1 MILNENTDFY
11 LCNRL
16 ANLSR
21 DSIRNETTA
30 KACRDECI
38 DTNNNY
44 NSFDFNNQINRC
56 QLFSKTDD
64 VFFSDNSQIM
74 DHYRCT

>member
-1 MILNENTDFY
+1 MILNEDTDFY

-16 ANLSR
+16 GKLSR

-30 KACRDECI
+30 EACRDECV
-38 DTNNNY
+38 DKNNDY
-44 NSFDFNNQINRC
+44 NSFDFNNQMNTC
-56 QLFSKTDD
+56 QLFSKPND